1 MTKNKRFIIKPYE
14 DTFNKV
20 IVDELDQYRFPPLQ
34 HDFSNVRFRN
44 ALNGSW
50 EHNQELTEENERLK
64 SENQYLKSLK
74 WNQDCI
80 NEISINMQQKQLLER
95 QNNEVVKENEK
106 LKSDIILI
114 EKRADT
120 VYDEIE
126 QIKKDLK
133 VVLPVLLAID
143 FKMSVNECKV
153 MNRLAELLDDD
164 FVKGVD
170 VND

>member
-44 ALNGSW
+44 ALNGLW